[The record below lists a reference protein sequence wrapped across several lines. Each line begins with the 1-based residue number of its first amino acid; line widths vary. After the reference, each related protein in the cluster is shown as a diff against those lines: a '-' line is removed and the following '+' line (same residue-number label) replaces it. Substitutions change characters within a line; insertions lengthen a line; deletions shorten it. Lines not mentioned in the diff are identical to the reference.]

1 MGQYVS
7 WLVNAGLVVLCCF
20 LVANTANAVFDALLT
35 PAVAQSSD
43 GAPEAPPVARPW
55 SDRKVILSRNLFN
68 SSLLAPPP
76 PAPKEVRK
84 ELEATKLPLSLLG
97 TAASPNPS
105 LSWAAVEDQSSRRTL
120 VVRVDDEIQNKAKV
134 TRIERK
140 RIVLSENGVLR
151 ELVLSEPKKK
161 PSKRSSTAKNRKR
174 AGRSRGS
181 RSARIPQPT
190 PERPTATAPA
200 LNRNAASFFSDA
212 RILPKYVD
220 GALVGM
226 QVNTVKPGSPFEL
239 AGVREGEIITR
250 VNGIDI
256 DSPEKT
262 VQIMAEI
269 SAGTQLTIEVDRE
282 EGPTTLSVILPEAE

>member
-43 GAPEAPPVARPW
+43 GAPELPPVARPW

-76 PAPKEVRK
+76 PAPKVVRK

-97 TAASPNPS
+97 TAASPNAS

-120 VVRVDDEIQNKAKV
+120 VVRVDDEIKNKAKV

-161 PSKRSSTAKNRKR
+161 PSKRSSTAKNRSR

-181 RSARIPQPT
+181 RSARTPKQRPAQPT
-190 PERPTATAPA
+190 PTAPA
-200 LNRNAASFFSDA
+200 FNRDAVSLFSEA

-262 VQIMAEI
+262 LQIMAEI

-282 EGPTTLSVILPEAE
+282 EGPTTLSVILPGAE